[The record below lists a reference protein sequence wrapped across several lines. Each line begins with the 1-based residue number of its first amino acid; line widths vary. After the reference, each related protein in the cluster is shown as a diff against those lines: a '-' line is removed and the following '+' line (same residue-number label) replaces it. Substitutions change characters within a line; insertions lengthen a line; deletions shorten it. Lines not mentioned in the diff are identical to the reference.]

1 MDGMHC
7 EREIEKLKSMAKGA
21 ELTIIAVGSYAGRVL
36 DVFAAQTTLKS
47 VKTVLIDTE
56 QGAMNLNNIQKKMLC
71 SETFELNEEALK
83 SNVEPCDI
91 LIILAALGG
100 TTSSI
105 LTPVIAEIGRRMG
118 CTVITVPILPFSFE
132 KERRQKAEKLL
143 AELKEKSYIV
153 ATIDNDTLS
162 KKMLMKNTAE
172 FTAQRVQ
179 TLINNILPAI
189 PKTLFERLIEEI
201 RKETERIILVDGKQ
215 NPQKAQIPVVLT
227 AGPTTELVKSIE
239 IEEIVR
245 ERTGDTNNV
254 MENKV
259 ISDEQPRNASEKIEK
274 QVETTITANEISQQ
288 LQEITKKED
297 NEGVIKPPERK
308 KPDEPEIKPAANLE

>member
-47 VKTVLIDTE
+47 VKTLVIDTE
-56 QGAMNLNNIQKKMLC
+56 QGVMNLNNIQKKMLC
-71 SETFELNEEALK
+71 SETFELNEEAVK
-83 SNVEPCDI
+83 SNAAPCDI
-91 LIILAALGG
+91 LIILTALGG

-179 TLINNILPAI
+179 TLINNILPGI

-201 RKETERIILVDGKQ
+201 KKETEQIILVNGKQ
-215 NPQKAQIPVVLT
+215 DTQKAHVPVVLT
-227 AGPTTELVKSIE
+227 AGATTELVKSIE

-259 ISDEQPRNASEKIEK
+259 ISAEQPRNASEKIEK

-288 LQEITKKED
+288 LQEIPKKED

-308 KPDEPEIKPAANLE
+308 KPDEPEIKPAGNLE

>member
-47 VKTVLIDTE
+47 VKTLVIDTE
-56 QGAMNLNNIQKKMLC
+56 QGVMNLNNIQKKMLC
-71 SETFELNEEALK
+71 SETFELNEEAVK
-83 SNVEPCDI
+83 SNAAPCDI

-288 LQEITKKED
+288 LQEIPKKED

-308 KPDEPEIKPAANLE
+308 KPDEPEIKPAGNLE